1 MSPSPAEAARH
12 EELVAEV
19 MEALE
24 GTEDLPAPE
33 QLIRLSQAQQLLAA
47 VLDDDPAATQLGIPG
62 VS

>member
-33 QLIRLSQAQQLLAA
+33 QLIRLRQAQQLLAA